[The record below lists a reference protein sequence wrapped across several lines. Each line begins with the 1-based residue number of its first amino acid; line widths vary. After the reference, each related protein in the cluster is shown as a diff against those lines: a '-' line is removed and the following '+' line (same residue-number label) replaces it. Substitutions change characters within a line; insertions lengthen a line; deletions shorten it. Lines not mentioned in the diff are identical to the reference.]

1 LFCDFEIDKGAFAVK
16 IHEYQAK
23 EVLAKYGVAIPK
35 NAGVATTPQE
45 VAAKVAELGGRGVI
59 KAQVHSGGRGKA
71 GGIKVAN
78 TPEEAE
84 QIAEQMLGMILKTHQ
99 VPQGIKVE
107 KVLIEEPINIKQE
120 YYLGIVPDRN
130 TRRDIL
136 IVSAKGG
143 MDIEAVAE
151 EDPDAIANLPINPLE
166 GVSDYELR
174 QVCTDAK
181 LDPAV
186 INKAAAF
193 LRQLYNAY
201 VGSDGALAEINP
213 LAVTDDGR
221 VLAADAKFQIDDAAL
236 FRHPE
241 FAAYTEES
249 EEDEIEAE
257 AHKHDIAYVRL
268 GGDVGIICN
277 GAGLT
282 MATMD
287 EVKRAGGNPAD
298 FLDVGGGAQ
307 AERVKTCLGIVLSD
321 PNVKGVLINIFGGI
335 TRCDEVAK
343 GVVTATQSMDIKVPL
358 VVRLAGTRAEEGA
371 AILAEAQLIPATTM
385 QEAAAKIVRLVN
397 AA

>member
-1 LFCDFEIDKGAFAVK
+1 MESSDEKERDGLK

-23 EVLAKYGVAIPK
+23 EVLAKFGVATPK
-35 NAGVATTPQE
+35 NAGVASTPTE
-45 VAAKVAELGGRGVI
+45 VAAAVERLGGRGVV

-78 TPEEAE
+78 SPQEAE
-84 QIAEQMLGMILKTHQ
+84 QIAHQMLGMLLKTHQ
-99 VPQGIKVE
+99 VPQGITVD
-107 KVLIEEPINIKQE
+107 KVLIEEPINIVKE
-120 YYLGIVPDRN
+120 YYLGIVPDRVTQKN
-130 TRRDIL
+130 VL

-151 EDPDAIANLPINPLE
+151 EDPDAIVRLPIDPLE
-166 GVSDYELR
+166 GVKDFELR
-174 QVCTDAK
+174 QACYDAK

-186 INKAAAF
+186 INKAVGF
-193 LRQLYNAY
+193 LKQLYTAF
-201 VGSDGALAEINP
+201 VASDGALAEINP

-221 VLAADAKFQIDDAAL
+221 VLAADAKFEVDDSAM

-241 FAAYTEES
+241 FAGYVEGS
-249 EEDEIEAE
+249 EEDAIEAE
-257 AHKHDIAYVRL
+257 AHRQDIAYVRL

-282 MATMD
+282 MTTMD

-307 AERVKTCLGIVLSD
+307 AERVKNCLGIVLSD
-321 PNVKGVLINIFGGI
+321 KNVKGVLINIFGGI

-343 GVVTATQSMDIKVPL
+343 GVIAATESMDIQVPI

-371 AILAEAQLIPATTM
+371 AVLAQSNLIPANTM
-385 QEAAAKIVRLVN
+385 QEAAQKIVALVN
-397 AA
+397 KAA

>member
-1 LFCDFEIDKGAFAVK
+1 MK

-45 VAAKVAELGGRGVI
+45 VRAAVEALGGRGVV

-71 GGIKVAN
+71 GGIKVAKS
-78 TPEEAE
+78 PEEAE
-84 QIAEQMLGMILKTHQ
+84 QIAEKMLGMLLVTHQ
-99 VPQGIKVE
+99 VPQGITVE
-107 KVLIEEPINIKQE
+107 KVLIEEPINIVQE
-120 YYLGIVPDRN
+120 YYLGIVPDREKQCN
-130 TRRDIL
+130 VI

-151 EDPDAIANLPINPLE
+151 EDPDAIVKLPVDPLE
-166 GVSDYELR
+166 GPCDYQLR
-174 QVCTDAK
+174 QACYDAK

-186 INKAAAF
+186 INKAVVF
-193 LRQLYNAY
+193 LNQLYKAY
-201 VGSDGALAEINP
+201 VGSDSVLAEINP

-221 VLAADAKFQIDDAAL
+221 VLAADAKFEVDDSAM
-236 FRHPE
+236 FRHPD
-241 FAAYTEES
+241 FAGYVEGS
-249 EEDEIEAE
+249 EEDAIEAE
-257 AHKHDIAYVRL
+257 AHKQDIAYVRL

-282 MATMD
+282 MNTMD
-287 EVKRAGGNPAD
+287 EVKRAGGNPAN

-307 AERVKTCLGIVLSD
+307 AERVARCLGIVLSD
-321 PNVKGVLINIFGGI
+321 PNVKGILINIFGGI

-343 GVVTATQSMDIKVPL
+343 GVIEAAKSIEIKVPL

-371 AILAEAQLIPATTM
+371 KILADADLTPASTM
-385 QEAAAKIVRLVN
+385 QEAATTIVELVGK

>member
-1 LFCDFEIDKGAFAVK
+1 MK

-23 EVLAKYGVAIPK
+23 EVLAKYGVAVPK
-35 NAGVATTPQE
+35 NAGVASSPAE
-45 VAAKVAELGGRGVI
+45 ARAAVEKLGGRGVV
-59 KAQVHSGGRGKA
+59 KAQVHTGGRGKA

-78 TPEEAE
+78 SPDEAE
-84 QIAEQMLGMILKTHQ
+84 QIAQAMLGMLLKTHQ
-99 VPQGIKVE
+99 NPDGLTVE
-107 KVLIEEPINIKQE
+107 KVLIEEPIAIKQE
-120 YYLGIVPDRN
+120 YYLGIVPDRA
-130 TRRDIL
+130 TQRDVL

-151 EDPDAIANLPINPLE
+151 EDPEAIARLAVDPMTGP
-166 GVSDYELR
+166 GDYQLR
-174 QVCTDAK
+174 QLCYDAK

-186 INKAAAF
+186 INKAVVF

-201 VGSDGALAEINP
+201 VASDGSLAEINP
-213 LAVTDDGR
+213 LAVTEDGR
-221 VLAADAKFQIDDAAL
+221 VLAADAKFQIDDSAL

-241 FAAYTEES
+241 FAGFAEES
-249 EEDEIEAE
+249 EEDAIEAE
-257 AHKHDIAYVRL
+257 AHKQDIAYVRL

-282 MATMD
+282 MTTMD

-307 AERVKTCLGIVLSD
+307 ADRVRACLGIVLSD

-343 GVVTATQSMDIKVPL
+343 GVIAATESMDIKVPL
-358 VVRLAGTRAEEGA
+358 VVRLAGTRAEEGQ
-371 AILAEAQLIPATTM
+371 AILAQSSLIPASTM
-385 QEAAAKIVRLVN
+385 QEAAAKIVGLVQQ